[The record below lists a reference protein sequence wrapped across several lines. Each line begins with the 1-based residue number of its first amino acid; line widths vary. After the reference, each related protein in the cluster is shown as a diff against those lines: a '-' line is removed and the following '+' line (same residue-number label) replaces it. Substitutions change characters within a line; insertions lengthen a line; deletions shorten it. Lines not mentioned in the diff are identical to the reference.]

1 MSSEETTIRE
11 RLNGSLEELE
21 SLANTHRKIFGA
33 LGSQYVLDVTGIRN
47 TVNGISNLE
56 TRVWN
61 LRRKA
66 NEFKE
71 TMYSISDMMESG
83 ESIVPTWEYV
93 PTEGK
98 TDSADNNARNLTRTC
113 AALALSL
120 YSQVRELFYQKMED
134 TL

>member
-47 TVNGISNLE
+47 TVNGISSLE

-93 PTEGK
+93 PMEGK
-98 TDSADNNARNLTRTC
+98 TDAADDNARNLTRTC